1 MTIAEVSKRYDISA
15 DTLRYYER
23 IGLIPPVPRKPN
35 GIRDYDVE
43 SCQWVGLMKCMR
55 KAGVQIEALI
65 EYVELFRQG
74 DETINAR
81 KDILVEQKRRLVQKM
96 DDMQET
102 LERLNYKIERY
113 EQGKMT
119 VKHQL
124 QEKKEQKEC
133 LDVVDS

>member
-35 GIRDYDVE
+35 GIRDYDEE